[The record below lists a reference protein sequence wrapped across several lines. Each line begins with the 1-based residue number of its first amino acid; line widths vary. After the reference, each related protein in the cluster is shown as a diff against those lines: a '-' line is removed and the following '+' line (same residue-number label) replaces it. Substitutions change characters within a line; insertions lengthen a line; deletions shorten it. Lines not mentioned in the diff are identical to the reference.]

1 MIGEGEFNLN
11 ALKEIKVT
19 ESYFAL
25 DEEDRKCQDNNYPIQ
40 NCSTDH
46 YVEAMIN
53 QCGCLPL
60 KMGFRNKVSYTIQY
74 SPYPLNWAG
83 QDNRQGRQS
92 LFYTNCLIVS

>member
-25 DEEDRKCQDNNYPIQ
+25 DEDDRKCQDNNYPIQ

-46 YVEAMIN
+46 YVEAMID

-60 KMGFRNKVSYTIQY
+60 KMGVWNEVPYILIQCRSFRLKWPGQQADNDYYTLVHI
-74 SPYPLNWAG
+74 P
-83 QDNRQGRQS
+83 
-92 LFYTNCLIVS
+92 CL

>member
-25 DEEDRKCQDNNYPIQ
+25 DEDDRKCQENNYPIQ

-60 KMGFRNKVSYTIQY
+60 KMGFRNKVSYTINYTVQ
-74 SPYPLNWAG
+74 SISFKLGWPGQQAG
-83 QDNRQGRQS
+83 QTKS
-92 LFYTNCLIVS
+92 ISILY